1 MENSNTIPIPLP
13 RKMLWK
19 ITLSDSLE
27 TPKTR
32 SVLLVRGAQSLFD
45 AATKA
50 RSTEGFAAFQSM
62 FPKAEIVG
70 AEYAGCVEN

>member
-1 MENSNTIPIPLP
+1 MAAETIPIPLP

-19 ITLSDSLE
+19 VTLTDSLE

-32 SVLLVRGAQSLFD
+32 SVLLVRGASSVFD

-50 RSTEGFAAFQSM
+50 KNTEGFAAFQKM
-62 FPKAEIVG
+62 FPNAEVAG
-70 AEYAGCVEN
+70 AEFSGIIEN